1 MTGYSTAPAGAG
13 PSAAG
18 AGPGAAPSATGRLLD
33 EVAGLML
40 PVIMPLVRRLPA
52 MILVLAGLI
61 TLTGV
66 LALVGAHR
74 DDAAIDAH
82 RATATAQVLPGSDF
96 GRTLIAFTT
105 AKGDTVVP
113 ERGVYYPRGLQP
125 GQNVR
130 VEYDTTHPDRVRVGG
145 RTASVGTLPLGMM
158 LLGVWL
164 IALPVGFSLRGRQ
177 LRRIEAAGLE
187 AKAKAVAKARAESRN
202 PASGKDAPAAVRS
215 PGSPAAGSRAAGSTA
230 PGSTAPGS
238 RAPGSPAPGSP
249 VSGSAVSGASAS
261 GSTAAVPAN
270 VPTGSGEAGLPDP
283 ADVPATDRRG

>member
-18 AGPGAAPSATGRLLD
+18 AGPSAAPSATGRLLD

-66 LALVGAHR
+66 MALVGAHR
-74 DDAAIDAH
+74 DDSAIDAH
-82 RATATAQVLPGSDF
+82 RATATAQVLDGSDF

-105 AKGDTVVP
+105 AKGDTIVP
-113 ERGVYYPRGLQP
+113 ERGVYYPRGLQA
-125 GQNVR
+125 GQTVR
-130 VEYDTTHPDRVRVGG
+130 VEYDTTHPDQVRVSG
-145 RTASVGTLPLGMM
+145 RTASVGTLPIGMM

-187 AKAKAVAKARAESRN
+187 AKAEAVAKARAESRN
-202 PASGKDAPAAVRS
+202 QASDSTADADTADTATADAATADTGTADT
-215 PGSPAAGSRAAGSTA
+215 GSASRGSTA
-230 PGSTAPGS
+230 PGSLTS
-238 RAPGSPAPGSP
+238 
-249 VSGSAVSGASAS
+249 
-261 GSTAAVPAN
+261 AVPAN
-270 VPTGSGEAGLPDP
+270 VPTGSGAAGPADP
-283 ADVPATDRRG
+283 ADVPSAERRG